1 MSSWNHGDDPTAH
14 LKVTHLV
21 DQFKDKLASDP
32 NFLQS
37 KVKEY
42 FRVNQHK
49 LWLVMKPQEDYQE
62 EQESEEKRK
71 LEGMVEG
78 LTEEDRKEIFEKGR
92 LNQDRI
98 RSGGDEKDGRN
109 DCWTDRGK

>member
-21 DQFKDKLASDP
+21 NQFKDKLASDP

-42 FRVNQHK
+42 FQVNPHK

-62 EQESEEKRK
+62 ELEKEERRK
-71 LEGMVEG
+71 LEGMVGE
-78 LTEEDRKEIFEKGR
+78 LTDEDKKEIFSKGE
-92 LNQDRI
+92 Q
-98 RSGGDEKDGRN
+98 
-109 DCWTDRGK
+109 CQ